1 MINFEHVHSESLS
14 YELVASSPPMVRGG
28 KKPTRSQNCCC
39 FSVSFNYFLTQSW
52 ITLCPTLP
60 RFRLMYRSWC
70 GPCKASKPRLKE
82 LAEDGSSG
90 EGTIDIPVG
99 YVLEEDLDDFLD
111 IFVVIKSFPTYIF
124 FRDGKEVARVEG
136 VDFDALLKMV
146 DENKQR

>member
-1 MINFEHVHSESLS
+1 MTFT
-14 YELVASSPPMVRGG
+14 ELTSPDELTEFLNSNSTEGCVI
-28 KKPTRSQNCCC
+28 T
-39 FSVSFNYFLTQSW
+39 FSA
-52 ITLCPTLP
+52 
-60 RFRLMYRSWC
+60 SWC

-82 LAEDGSSG
+82 LADSSDEDR
-90 EGTIDIPVG
+90 IDVPVG

-146 DENKQR
+146 DENKQQ